1 MAERERKEQENEQ
14 QIKEQREQA
23 KHGCKEQRAF
33 KSHAK
38 TNTTSTYETID
49 THSTSVHR
57 KFYLAYLA
65 RVLGRV
71 AEELAVAA
79 GALVHHR
86 ALLVVVPRALVR
98 LRVGLRA
105 RRHRHCGRTEDE
117 DEGRIRRGSGRIRRK
132 KALRLR
138 FPLDT

>member
-14 QIKEQREQA
+14 QIKEQREKA
-23 KHGCKEQRAF
+23 KHGCKVQRAF

-38 TNTTSTYETID
+38 TNITSKYDTID

-117 DEGRIRRGSGRIRRK
+117 GRIRRGSGTIRRK